1 MRKTTAL
8 TSLTLAA
15 LVAAGLSTAVLA
27 QEQPA
32 PPPAG
37 EDVPMFLFDK
47 IDADKDGKVTQA
59 EIDAFKAARFAEA
72 DADKDGKLSPAELV
86 AMREKAEAERK
97 MQGAEKMVAR
107 IDRDGDGLLSPEE
120 MAAGPRPKSLI
131 ERMDTDGDGAVSK
144 AEAEAAQARMQDRM
158 EDHRGGKG
166 DGHGKGDDHGKGDG
180 HGKGDHHGG
189 PDRDGEGGPRGGM
202 WGWWFN

>member
-47 IDADKDGKVTQA
+47 IDADKDGKITQA
-59 EIDAFKAARFAEA
+59 EVDAFKAARFAEA
-72 DADKDGKLSPAELV
+72 DADKDGFLSKEELVAMRLKEIEARMMKGAERMVGKLDADKDGKLSPAELP
-86 AMREKAEAERK
+86 A
-97 MQGAEKMVAR
+97 
-107 IDRDGDGLLSPEE
+107 S
-120 MAAGPRPKSLI
+120 
-131 ERMDTDGDGAVSK
+131 RMDGRVFDLADADNDGSVTKEELADAMKWLDDKKGHK
-144 AEAEAAQARMQDRM
+144 GKK
-158 EDHRGGKG
+158 GGKG
-166 DGHGKGDDHGKGDG
+166 HGGHGEDV
-180 HGKGDHHGG
+180 
-189 PDRDGEGGPRGGM
+189 
-202 WGWWFN
+202 WGWGWN